1 MIFANDLDKC
11 LICKTK
17 GAETQM
23 FGGNSQGV
31 WGVRSPGERG
41 FREIFVNVYL
51 KNEFLCISE
60 PCISNFKFLDSYNNK
75 KKGWRLMW

>member
-1 MIFANDLDKC
+1 MGETPKGSGGFA
-11 LICKTK
+11 
-17 GAETQM
+17 
-23 FGGNSQGV
+23 
-31 WGVRSPGERG
+31 PGERG

-75 KKGWRLMW
+75 KKVGVSYSTGNGKLTGKMEQV